1 MKKKKIKLKTY
12 TEVKMKLQEMISK
25 LDPANQF
32 KVLSDSYEQIEY
44 AWKNDF
50 DVSSID
56 TAKIKNIILTGLG
69 GSAIG
74 GELIQNYLREELNY
88 PYVVNRNYELPLYA
102 DEETLVIASS
112 YSGNTEET
120 ISALNQAIE
129 RKCQIVCISTGGKI
143 EEIANKNNIP
153 FGKLLAGYQPR
164 FALWINFF
172 TLLKTLHSLKLV
184 PSQTKNVEQSIELL
198 KRKGIEYSKPTN
210 RAIEIAE
217 SLLGY
222 VPLVYAVSDFTS
234 AVGTRWK
241 GQFNENA
248 KQHAFFGCL
257 PELDHNEILGWEG
270 YKSTMN
276 FKLINILD
284 DDYNQQVKKRYELT
298 SEMVRKAGAEII
310 DIKSDEADV
319 KLRLVDLIYLGD
331 WATYYYAVMRGFD
344 PTTIVSINYLKAHL

>member
-1 MKKKKIKLKTY
+1 MN
-12 TEVKMKLQEMISK
+12 LQEMISK
-25 LDPANQF
+25 LDPADQF
-32 KVLSDSYEQIEY
+32 KVLTDSYQQVEY
-44 AWKNDF
+44 AWNNDF
-50 DVSSID
+50 DVSSIN

-74 GELIQNYLREELNY
+74 GELLQNYLRTELNY
-88 PYVVNRNYELPLYA
+88 PYTVNRNYELPLYA
-102 DEETLVIASS
+102 NEESLVIASS

-129 RKCQIVCISTGGKI
+129 KKCQIVCVSTGGKI
-143 EEIANKNNIP
+143 EEIAKKNQIP

-172 TLLKTLHSLKLV
+172 TLLKTVHSLKLV
-184 PSQTKNVEQSIELL
+184 TSQTDNVQQAIGLL

-210 RAIEIAE
+210 TAIEIAE
-217 SLLGY
+217 KLLGY

-234 AVGTRWK
+234 SVGTRWK
-241 GQFNENA
+241 GQFNENS
-248 KQHAFFGCL
+248 KQHAFYGYL

-270 YKSTMN
+270 YKPTMN

-284 DDYNQQVKKRYELT
+284 EDYHPQVKKRFELT
-298 SEMVRKAGAEII
+298 SEMVKKAGAEII
-310 DIKSDEADV
+310 DIKSDESNT

>member
-1 MKKKKIKLKTY
+1 MN
-12 TEVKMKLQEMISK
+12 MQEMISK

-32 KVLSDSYEQIEY
+32 KVLTDSYQQVEY
-44 AWKNDF
+44 AWNNEF
-50 DVSSID
+50 DVSSIN

-74 GELIQNYLREELNY
+74 GELLQNYLRTELKY
-88 PYVVNRNYELPLYA
+88 PYTVNRNYELPLYA
-102 DEETLVIASS
+102 NEETLVIASS

-129 RKCQIVCISTGGKI
+129 KKCQIVCVSTGGKI
-143 EEIANKNNIP
+143 EEIAKKNSIP
-153 FGKLLAGYQPR
+153 FGKLLSGYQPR

-172 TLLKTLHSLKLV
+172 TLLKTLHSLKLI
-184 PSQTKNVEQSIELL
+184 PSQTENVQQAIELL
-198 KRKGIEYSKPTN
+198 KRKGIEHSKPTN
-210 RAIEIAE
+210 AAIEIAE
-217 SLLGY
+217 KILGY
-222 VPLVYAVSDFTS
+222 VPLVYAVSDYTS

-241 GQFNENA
+241 GQFNENS
-248 KQHAFFGCL
+248 KQHAFFSYL

-270 YKSTMN
+270 YKPAMN

-284 DDYNQQVKKRYELT
+284 NGYHPQVKKRYELT

-310 DIKSDEADV
+310 DIKSDEADA

-344 PTTIVSINYLKAHL
+344 PTSIDSINYLKAHL